1 MDEWEINQR
10 INKLEQQALSQES
23 VDRLLYM
30 FEDLQ
35 YDFGDLQDNVRLI
48 EQRVEQLEE
57 QDNRKS

>member
-30 FEDLQ
+30 FEELQ